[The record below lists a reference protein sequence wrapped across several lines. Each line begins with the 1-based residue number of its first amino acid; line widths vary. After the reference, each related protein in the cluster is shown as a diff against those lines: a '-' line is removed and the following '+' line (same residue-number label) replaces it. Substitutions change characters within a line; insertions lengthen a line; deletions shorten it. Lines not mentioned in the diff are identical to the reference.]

1 MKKRH
6 RASPPRKSE
15 KPQEQTSV
23 ETSGKATASPP
34 RVDRQHP
41 WMWKLFSCGILL
53 IVVYLVY
60 SNSFLSGWV
69 LDNQFIVKLDPRN
82 KQASLENLELIWKKD
97 YWWPTSVTGA
107 YRPIVSTSY
116 MLNWAAIGDG
126 NHASESEQV
135 AGFHWLN
142 ILAHGINAVLAYF
155 LMLKLL
161 RGHWAAL
168 FTAALFAVHP
178 IATESVTNIVGRAD
192 EFMAMGFLGA
202 SLLYIRS
209 TEARGIRRLPWLLGM
224 MMVFAAGFF
233 SKESELAFMAVPAL
247 YDGVYRWGSEEYRGR
262 RVRNILLDC
271 PGYLIMTLP
280 LTVMLLVRSFIYH
293 QTPRP
298 ALLFLDNPIVRFD
311 WNDAST
317 LAVNIGNWIFARL
330 TACKVAGIAVW
341 KLIWPAQLSSDYSY
355 NQIELFGGQFW
366 SVDGL
371 KTILSVMLVAGSLAV
386 AVACYKRYKAVCFF
400 IFFFWI
406 AYGPTSNF
414 VVTSSNILAERFLYL
429 PLLAFCA
436 LLVLAAELVVQPLGL
451 SLELD
456 ITAFKSIKRNWKRLV
471 PHAAFLLILALYSV
485 RTYNRN
491 FDWQSDVT
499 LGESTISAAPKSF
512 RSYGKL
518 AEAYYQTDPIY
529 KIDRIIELAEAGVRI
544 IDPLPNSENRSKS
557 YLTLGIYYGLKGERV
572 ATRDAS
578 GFLIMNES
586 TREWFEKSAR
596 ILERGIEID
605 LAGNEANHA
614 RESRR
619 GNAKS
624 PDTGAPD
631 LYMYLG
637 KAYQRLDRND
647 KALEAYKYQRH
658 LNPSDPMVYF
668 SIASAQDAL
677 GQAEDAAVSL
687 LQCVILDPQ
696 RRDAWQSLMAI
707 DSQINHEPIPALQE
721 TDGRLQIRED
731 NMLVRK
737 QLLYAYAGLMNT
749 AQSSNSS
756 DMWRNAHDVAVNHY
770 KFDSMQL
777 DAVLLEIGASPSP
790 PVPIFH
796 TFGKKLSE
804 EGTTPSSR

>member
-6 RASPPRKSE
+6 RASTPRNPE
-15 KPQEQTSV
+15 KPQEPTLV
-23 ETSGKATASPP
+23 ETSGKASASSP
-34 RVDRQHP
+34 RVERGHP
-41 WMWKLFSCGILL
+41 WAWKLFCCAILL

-69 LDNQFIVKLDPRN
+69 LDNQFIIKLDPRN

-116 MLNWAAIGDG
+116 MLNWAVFGDG
-126 NHASESEQV
+126 NHAGESEQV

-161 RGHWAAL
+161 RGRWAAFL
-168 FTAALFAVHP
+168 AAALFAVHP

-192 EFMAMGFLGA
+192 EFMAMGFLGS

-209 TEARGIRRLPWLLGM
+209 TESRGLRRLPWLLGM
-224 MMVFAAGFF
+224 MAAFAAGFF

-247 YDGVYRWGSEEYRGR
+247 YDGIYRWGSEEYRGR
-262 RVRNILLDC
+262 RVWNVFFDFL
-271 PGYLIMTLP
+271 GYLLLAAP
-280 LTVMLLVRSFIYH
+280 LAVMLLIRSFIYSE
-293 QTPRP
+293 TPRP
-298 ALLFLDNPIVRFD
+298 ALLFLDNPVVRLD
-311 WNDAST
+311 WNDANT
-317 LAVNIGNWIFARL
+317 LSVNFGNWILARL
-330 TACKVAGIAVW
+330 TACKVAGIALW

-371 KTILSVMLVAGSLAV
+371 KTIVSVLLIAGSLAV
-386 AVACYKRYKAVCFF
+386 AVACYKRCKAVCFF
-400 IFFFWI
+400 IFLYWI
-406 AYGPTSNF
+406 VYGPTSNF

-429 PLLAFCA
+429 PMLAFCV
-436 LLVLAAELVVQPLGL
+436 LLVLAAEILVRPIGL

-456 ITAFKSIKRNWKRLV
+456 IRTFRSTKKNWIALV
-471 PHAAFLLILALYSV
+471 PPAVFLVILALYSV

-491 FDWQSDVT
+491 IDWQSDVT
-499 LGESTISAAPKSF
+499 LGESTMSAAPKSF

-518 AEAYYQTDPIY
+518 AEAYYQSDPIS
-529 KIDRIIELAEAGVRI
+529 KIDRIIELAEAGIRI

-557 YLTLGIYYGLKGERV
+557 YLTLGIYYGLKGERA

-578 GFLIMNES
+578 GFLIMNER

-614 RESRR
+614 REARR

-624 PDTGAPD
+624 PDTGAPE
-631 LYMYLG
+631 LYLYLG

-658 LNPSDPMVYF
+658 LNPNDPVVYF

-677 GQAEDAAVSL
+677 GHVEDAAVSL

-696 RRDAWQSLMAI
+696 RRDAWQSLAAI
-707 DSQINHEPIPALQE
+707 DSQINRESIPAIQE
-721 TDGRLQIRED
+721 TNGRFEIRED

-737 QLLYAYAGLMNT
+737 QLLYAYAGLMKT
-749 AQSSNSS
+749 AQSSKNS

-770 KFDSMQL
+770 KFDSRQL
-777 DAVLLEIGASPSP
+777 EDVLLEIGASPAQ

-796 TFGKKLSE
+796 TYGKKLSE
-804 EGTTPSSR
+804 ETTAPSAR